1 MNSPADSGRWNG
13 VQDQPSDLS
22 TLRWTSGIVTE
33 VNSGRNFLLM
43 AVMLVFGTACGSTSN
58 PTSASFLPSES
69 STSIWLVPEEQSQTS
84 TSISANSE
92 DVVALAFDALM
103 ARRIECG
110 RRPKGCEVST
120 IAESASPLFVR
131 LTSLMEERLRA
142 GITASRRGSVRYR
155 IDDVEMKTNDEAVV
169 TTCLT
174 DDTVL
179 MSAGAIFNDSLY
191 SAITQWIMRRS
202 DRGWLWI
209 EDQVLDWRTG
219 EDLCAFD
226 K

>member
-1 MNSPADSGRWNG
+1 
-13 VQDQPSDLS
+13 
-22 TLRWTSGIVTE
+22 
-33 VNSGRNFLLM
+33 M
-43 AVMLVFGTACGSTSN
+43 AVMLVLGTACGSTSN
-58 PTSASFLPSES
+58 PTTASLLPSEPPT
-69 STSIWLVPEEQSQTS
+69 STLLRSEELSPTS
-84 TSISANSE
+84 TSSSANSE

-120 IAESASPLFVR
+120 IAEPDSPLFVR
-131 LTSLMEERLRA
+131 LTSLMEERVRS
-142 GITASRRGSVRYR
+142 GIAATRRGSVRYR
-155 IDDVEMKTNDEAVV
+155 IDDVEIETTDEAAV

-191 SAITQWIMRRS
+191 SAFTRWTMRRS

-209 EDQVLDWRTG
+209 DDQVLDWRTG

-226 K
+226 D

>member
-1 MNSPADSGRWNG
+1 
-13 VQDQPSDLS
+13 
-22 TLRWTSGIVTE
+22 
-33 VNSGRNFLLM
+33 
-43 AVMLVFGTACGSTSN
+43 
-58 PTSASFLPSES
+58 
-69 STSIWLVPEEQSQTS
+69 
-84 TSISANSE
+84 
-92 DVVALAFDALM
+92 
-103 ARRIECG
+103 
-110 RRPKGCEVST
+110 
-120 IAESASPLFVR
+120 
-131 LTSLMEERLRA
+131 MEERLRA

-155 IDDVEMKTNDEAVV
+155 IDAVEMKTTGEAVV

-179 MSAGAIFNDSLY
+179 MSAGAVFNDSLY

-226 K
+226 E

>member
-1 MNSPADSGRWNG
+1 M
-13 VQDQPSDLS
+13 
-22 TLRWTSGIVTE
+22 VTE
-33 VNSGRNFLLM
+33 MNSGRSFLLM
-43 AVMLVFGTACGSTSN
+43 AVMLILGAACGSTS
-58 PTSASFLPSES
+58 S
-69 STSIWLVPEEQSQTS
+69 STSPPLSPSKPPTSILLRPEEQSQTS
-84 TSISANSE
+84 ISISANSE
-92 DVVALAFDALM
+92 ELVALSFDALM

-110 RRPKGCEVST
+110 RQPRTCEVST
-120 IAESASPLFVR
+120 IAEPTSPLFMR

-155 IDDVEMKTNDEAVV
+155 IDAVEMKTTGEAVV

-179 MSAGAIFNDSLY
+179 MSAGAVFNDSLY

-226 K
+226 E

>member
-1 MNSPADSGRWNG
+1 MT
-13 VQDQPSDLS
+13 Q
-22 TLRWTSGIVTE
+22 
-33 VNSGRNFLLM
+33 VNSGRNSILM
-43 AVMLVFGTACGSTSN
+43 AVMLVLGAACGSTSN
-58 PTSASFLPSES
+58 PTTASLLPSEP
-69 STSIWLVPEEQSQTS
+69 STSALLPLEEQSQTS
-84 TSISANSE
+84 TSTSANSE

-110 RRPKGCEVST
+110 RRPKNCEVST
-120 IAESASPLFVR
+120 LAEPASPLFLR
-131 LTSLMEERLRA
+131 LTSLIEERLRA

-155 IDDVEMKTNDEAVV
+155 IDDVEMKTSDEALV
-169 TTCLT
+169 TTCLS

-191 SAITQWIMRRS
+191 SAFTRWTMRQS

-209 EDQVLDWRTG
+209 DDQVLDWRTG

-226 K
+226 E